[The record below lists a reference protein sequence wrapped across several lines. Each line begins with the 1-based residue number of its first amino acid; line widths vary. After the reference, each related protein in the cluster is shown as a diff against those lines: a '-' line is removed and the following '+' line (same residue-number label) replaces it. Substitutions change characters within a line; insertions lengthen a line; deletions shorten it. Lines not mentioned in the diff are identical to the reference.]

1 MSIQTIIN
9 NATGISI
16 SKKPIVAQTFSRSQQ
31 IKTAQRGPRVWGF
44 VVTMHN
50 GLKYS
55 TSRGVL
61 EEISRVDR
69 LIESEI
75 SLNGVAGTEYIT
87 QYLGGLTAP
96 QRNQM
101 QITGWAVG
109 STTLTLSNLPSVA
122 SNVVVFEAGDLIQP
136 TDSRYPYTVVGQ
148 VTRGTNNT
156 LTVVV
161 HRGRVNE
168 AGYDPV
174 GKTLQYG
181 VDVTWR
187 VIATQIPDWT
197 IESYDLVAWSGD
209 FILVESIL

>member
-55 TSRGVL
+55 TSRGIL

-69 LIESEI
+69 LVESEI
-75 SLNGVAGTEYIT
+75 SLNGAAGTEYIT
-87 QYLGGLTAP
+87 RYMGGLTAP

-101 QITGWAVG
+101 QITAWSVG
-109 STTLTLSNLPSVA
+109 STTLTLSNLPAVTSD
-122 SNVVVFEAGDLIQP
+122 VVVFEAGDLIQP
-136 TDSRYPYTVVGQ
+136 TDSRYPYTVTGQ
-148 VTRGTNNT
+148 VVRGTNNT
-156 LTVVV
+156 LTVAV

-168 AGYDPV
+168 IGYDPV
-174 GKTLQYG
+174 GKTMQYG

-187 VIATQIPDWT
+187 VIATAVPDWT
-197 IESYDLVAWSGD
+197 IEAGDLVSWGGD
-209 FILVESIL
+209 FVLVESVL

>member
-31 IKTAQRGPRVWGF
+31 VKTAQRGPRVWSF
-44 VVTMHN
+44 QITMHN
-50 GLKYS
+50 GLRYS
-55 TSRGVL
+55 QSRGVL

-69 LIESEI
+69 LVESTI
-75 SLNGVAGTEYIT
+75 SLNGSAGTEYIT
-87 QYLGGLTAP
+87 QYQGGLTSA

-101 QITGWAVG
+101 QITGWSVG
-109 STTLTLSNLPSVA
+109 ATTMTLSNLPSVA

-136 TDSRYPYTVVGQ
+136 TDSRYPYTVTGQ
-148 VTRGTNNT
+148 VVRGSDNT
-156 LTVVV
+156 ITVAV

-168 AGYDPV
+168 SGYDPV
-174 GKTLQYG
+174 GKTLKYG

-197 IESYDLVAWSGD
+197 IESYDLVAWSGN
-209 FILVESIL
+209 FILVESVL

>member
-9 NATGISI
+9 NATGINI

-31 IKTAQRGPRVWGF
+31 VKTAQRGPRVWSF
-44 VVTMHN
+44 QVTMHN
-50 GLKYS
+50 GLRYS
-55 TSRGVL
+55 QSRGVL

-69 LIESEI
+69 LYESEI
-75 SLNGVAGTEYIT
+75 SLNGAAGTEYIT
-87 QYLGGLTAP
+87 QYLGGLSEA

-101 QITGWAVG
+101 QITGWSIG

-122 SNVVVFEAGDLIQP
+122 SDVVIFEAGDLIQP
-136 TDSRYPYTVVGQ
+136 LDSRYPYTVVGQ
-148 VTRGTNNT
+148 VVRGTNNT
-156 LTVVV
+156 VSVVV

-168 AGYDPV
+168 TGYDPV
-174 GKTLQYG
+174 GKTLRHG

-197 IESYDLVAWSGD
+197 IESYDLVAWSGE